1 MENRKECHPELRAV
15 VVNRRMENMEQFLR
29 VGVISSTHGI
39 RGEVKVYPT
48 TDDPER
54 FLDLDEVILDTGR
67 EHKILEIEG
76 VKFFKNQVILKFKGY
91 DNINDIE
98 KYLKKDLLV
107 DREHAVELGE
117 NENFIADL
125 IDMEV
130 VTDEGKVIY
139 TTVQEGYKEGIQW
152 LHELVEQK
160 LVDPEAF
167 TQEWSTYVAKGKS
180 HRYGLCF
187 TWDISNI
194 DNYEDYVMLPALA
207 GPNGLVNITR
217 QNNSETSGFDRGR
230 CVLTTSCKNTAL
242 AAAWIDQMYAPL
254 QSPQNNWGTY
264 GEKDSFNIF
273 EMGTNKDGEKMLKHM
288 DLGNESPVEVR
299 EAQSVNG
306 PLAVLNE
313 YYDVYVTQPADA
325 KWRLD
330 NMHETYLED
339 MHSKYVYP
347 NVFMS
352 IEDTNKVTQYD
363 TDIRKYAEQKKADWI
378 LNGGIEKEWDSY
390 LKKMEQYGLSDYLA
404 IKQKYFDKYQESLKS
419 EQGKE

>member
-130 VTDEGKVIY
+130 VTDEGKVLGTLTDVIETGANDVY
-139 TTVQEGYKEGIQW
+139 AVKTPEGKEI
-152 LHELVEQK
+152 L
-160 LVDPEAF
+160 
-167 TQEWSTYVAKGKS
+167 
-180 HRYGLCF
+180 
-187 TWDISNI
+187 
-194 DNYEDYVMLPALA
+194 LPAIRDCILDV
-207 GPNGLVNITR
+207 NVDEKRMTVHVMKGL
-217 QNNSETSGFDRGR
+217 
-230 CVLTTSCKNTAL
+230 
-242 AAAWIDQMYAPL
+242 
-254 QSPQNNWGTY
+254 
-264 GEKDSFNIF
+264 
-273 EMGTNKDGEKMLKHM
+273 
-288 DLGNESPVEVR
+288 
-299 EAQSVNG
+299 
-306 PLAVLNE
+306 
-313 YYDVYVTQPADA
+313 
-325 KWRLD
+325 LD
-330 NMHETYLED
+330 
-339 MHSKYVYP
+339 
-347 NVFMS
+347 
-352 IEDTNKVTQYD
+352 
-363 TDIRKYAEQKKADWI
+363 
-378 LNGGIEKEWDSY
+378 
-390 LKKMEQYGLSDYLA
+390 
-404 IKQKYFDKYQESLKS
+404 
-419 EQGKE
+419 

>member
-130 VTDEGKVIY
+130 VTDEGKVLG
-139 TTVQEGYKEGIQW
+139 TLTVVIETGANDVYAVKTPEGKE
-152 LHELVEQK
+152 LL
-160 LVDPEAF
+160 
-167 TQEWSTYVAKGKS
+167 
-180 HRYGLCF
+180 
-187 TWDISNI
+187 
-194 DNYEDYVMLPALA
+194 LPAIRDCILDV
-207 GPNGLVNITR
+207 NVDEKRMTVHVMEGL
-217 QNNSETSGFDRGR
+217 
-230 CVLTTSCKNTAL
+230 
-242 AAAWIDQMYAPL
+242 
-254 QSPQNNWGTY
+254 
-264 GEKDSFNIF
+264 
-273 EMGTNKDGEKMLKHM
+273 
-288 DLGNESPVEVR
+288 
-299 EAQSVNG
+299 
-306 PLAVLNE
+306 
-313 YYDVYVTQPADA
+313 
-325 KWRLD
+325 LD
-330 NMHETYLED
+330 
-339 MHSKYVYP
+339 
-347 NVFMS
+347 
-352 IEDTNKVTQYD
+352 
-363 TDIRKYAEQKKADWI
+363 
-378 LNGGIEKEWDSY
+378 
-390 LKKMEQYGLSDYLA
+390 
-404 IKQKYFDKYQESLKS
+404 
-419 EQGKE
+419 